1 MIKQNAQKDVSAGKK
16 KGAAAAVAAAEE
28 EEDDDEVILE
38 IHHIIFTRDK
48 LLNMI
53 HVIRYMHF
61 RKYLISNSDL
71 S

>member
-28 EEDDDEVILE
+28 EDDDEVILE
-38 IHHIIFTRDK
+38 THHIIFTSDK

-53 HVIRYMHF
+53 HVIWYMHF
-61 RKYLISNSDL
+61 RKYFISTSYL

>member
-38 IHHIIFTRDK
+38 IQHINFTCDK
-48 LLNMI
+48 LLYMI
-53 HVIRYMHF
+53 LAI
-61 RKYLISNSDL
+61 
-71 S
+71 